1 MYLNT
6 GPKVKTC
13 NKGKYRDKKKQTSKK
28 KTGYIFESNTRTF
41 LVLGLWFVLFY
52 IMDMQRH
59 TEKNWLGNE
68 KSKYQTS
75 QRWKRIWVYDTN

>member
-1 MYLNT
+1 M
-6 GPKVKTC
+6 
-13 NKGKYRDKKKQTSKK
+13 
-28 KTGYIFESNTRTF
+28 FESNTRTF
-41 LVLGLWFVLFY
+41 LVFGLWVVLFY

-75 QRWKRIWVYDTN
+75 QRWKRIWVYGTN

>member
-1 MYLNT
+1 M
-6 GPKVKTC
+6 
-13 NKGKYRDKKKQTSKK
+13 
-28 KTGYIFESNTRTF
+28 FESNTRTF